1 MEILRG
7 VFHFAQIAPR
17 YLNRNS
23 FKFLAMADEK
33 EGEIT
38 GQKQESGWMP
48 SIWVFFG
55 EDE

>member
-1 MEILRG
+1 

-38 GQKQESGWMP
+38 GRKQESGWMP